1 MQIETKVRDLEI
13 KLRAR
18 ISAARSPRPRPAYV
32 VTRINPNASISR
44 IWRKVVCE
52 RARRRL
58 TVYWTMERV
67 ERARTSRADSRRA
80 IVFPDH

>member
-1 MQIETKVRDLEI
+1 MQIETEVRDLEI

-44 IWRKVVCE
+44 IWRKVVCA
-52 RARRRL
+52 RA
-58 TVYWTMERV
+58 
-67 ERARTSRADSRRA
+67 
-80 IVFPDH
+80 